1 MRTDG
6 KAAKNKRIKKD
17 ALMSTAFD
25 LFSSNGVNHTTIS
38 DITERAGLGKG
49 TFYSYFKDKYDIR
62 NHIIAHKS
70 AQIFLKA
77 KQAIEAQP
85 EIRSMEDKII
95 GMSDNII
102 DQLTRDKPTLS
113 FIYKNLSWGVFRNV
127 EESSVKY
134 KDPLVMIYLIIELV
148 SSTCYSSIL
157 YSEPMPIA
165 ELKTYLYP
173 SIRAI
178 MREQEV
184 KEKPDQ
190 S

>member
-1 MRTDG
+1 
-6 KAAKNKRIKKD
+6 
-17 ALMSTAFD
+17 
-25 LFSSNGVNHTTIS
+25 
-38 DITERAGLGKG
+38 
-49 TFYSYFKDKYDIR
+49 
-62 NHIIAHKS
+62 
-70 AQIFLKA
+70 
-77 KQAIEAQP
+77 
-85 EIRSMEDKII
+85 
-95 GMSDNII
+95 MSDNII
-102 DQLTRDKPTLS
+102 DQLPRDKPTLS

-127 EESSVKY
+127 LTSENDTVDFATVFNDAIEESSVKY

>member
-1 MRTDG
+1 
-6 KAAKNKRIKKD
+6 
-17 ALMSTAFD
+17 
-25 LFSSNGVNHTTIS
+25 
-38 DITERAGLGKG
+38 
-49 TFYSYFKDKYDIR
+49 
-62 NHIIAHKS
+62 
-70 AQIFLKA
+70 
-77 KQAIEAQP
+77 
-85 EIRSMEDKII
+85 
-95 GMSDNII
+95 
-102 DQLTRDKPTLS
+102 
-113 FIYKNLSWGVFRNV
+113 
-127 EESSVKY
+127 
-134 KDPLVMIYLIIELV
+134 MIYLIIELV